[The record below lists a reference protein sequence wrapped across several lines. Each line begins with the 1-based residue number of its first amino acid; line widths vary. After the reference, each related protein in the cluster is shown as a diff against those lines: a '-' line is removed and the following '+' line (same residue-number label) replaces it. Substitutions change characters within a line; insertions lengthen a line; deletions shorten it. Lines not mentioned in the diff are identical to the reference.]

1 MLSKINIPLVY
12 QKVFTKQ
19 LKFYTISE
27 TINQEKI
34 MPMTERD
41 FIREGMKALQPGL
54 PAPKHTADVEDD
66 MQSTERLSRFVEYIR
81 QHHPAL
87 FEHAYK
93 EASK

>member
-34 MPMTERD
+34 MSMTEID

-54 PAPKHTADVEDD
+54 PAPKYSDEVQDD
-66 MQSTERLSRFVEYIR
+66 MQSTERLRKFVEYIR

>member
-1 MLSKINIPLVY
+1 MS
-12 QKVFTKQ
+12 
-19 LKFYTISE
+19 
-27 TINQEKI
+27 
-34 MPMTERD
+34 MTEID

-54 PAPKHTADVEDD
+54 PAPKYSNEVQDD
-66 MQSTERLSRFVEYIR
+66 MQSTERLRKFVEYIR

>member
-1 MLSKINIPLVY
+1 M
-12 QKVFTKQ
+12 
-19 LKFYTISE
+19 KFYTISE

-34 MPMTERD
+34 MPMTEMD

-54 PAPKHTADVEDD
+54 PSPNFTTEVQTD
-66 MQSTERLSRFVEYIR
+66 MRSTERLSKFVEYIR

>member
-1 MLSKINIPLVY
+1 MFSKINIPLVY

-34 MPMTERD
+34 MSMTEID
-41 FIREGMKALQPGL
+41 FIREGMKALQLGL
-54 PAPKHTADVEDD
+54 PAPKYSNEVQDD
-66 MQSTERLSRFVEYIR
+66 MQSTERLRKFVEYIR

>member
-1 MLSKINIPLVY
+1 MFSKINIPLVY

-34 MPMTERD
+34 MSMTEID

-54 PAPKHTADVEDD
+54 PAPKYSNEVQDD
-66 MQSTERLSRFVEYIR
+66 MQSTERLRKFVEYIR

>member
-34 MPMTERD
+34 MSMTEID

-54 PAPKHTADVEDD
+54 PAPKYSNEVQDD
-66 MQSTERLSRFVEYIR
+66 MQSTERLRKFVEYIR

>member
-34 MPMTERD
+34 MSMTEID
-41 FIREGMKALQPGL
+41 FIREGIKALQPGL
-54 PAPKHTADVEDD
+54 PAPKYSDEVQDD
-66 MQSTERLSRFVEYIR
+66 MQSTERLRKFVEYIR

>member
-1 MLSKINIPLVY
+1 
-12 QKVFTKQ
+12 
-19 LKFYTISE
+19 
-27 TINQEKI
+27 
-34 MPMTERD
+34 MPMSEMD

-54 PAPKHTADVEDD
+54 PAPNHTTDVQND
-66 MQSTERLSRFVEYIR
+66 MQSTERLRKFVEYIR

>member
-1 MLSKINIPLVY
+1 MFSKINIPLVY

-34 MPMTERD
+34 MSMTEID

-54 PAPKHTADVEDD
+54 PAPKYSDEVQDD
-66 MQSTERLSRFVEYIR
+66 MQSTERLRKFVEYIR

>member
-1 MLSKINIPLVY
+1 
-12 QKVFTKQ
+12 VFTKQ

-34 MPMTERD
+34 MSMTEID
-41 FIREGMKALQPGL
+41 FIREGMKALQLGL
-54 PAPKHTADVEDD
+54 PSPKYSNEVQDD
-66 MQSTERLSRFVEYIR
+66 MQSTERLRKFVEYIR

>member
-34 MPMTERD
+34 MSMTEID

-54 PAPKHTADVEDD
+54 PAPKHTADV
-66 MQSTERLSRFVEYIR
+66 
-81 QHHPAL
+81 
-87 FEHAYK
+87 
-93 EASK
+93 